1 MSCRFELFEFYNQFI
16 PFKNLTGI
24 SLESD
29 KIRVESYTILTPF
42 ILEHCLSVNQ
52 WSYKFCSHRYT
63 SLVFIIVA
71 SVNKIHFS
79 HFIYDTY
86 SGWLP

>member
-29 KIRVESYTILTPF
+29 KIRESWELYNIDSFYPRTL
-42 ILEHCLSVNQ
+42 CV
-52 WSYKFCSHRYT
+52 C
-63 SLVFIIVA
+63 
-71 SVNKIHFS
+71 
-79 HFIYDTY
+79 
-86 SGWLP
+86 

>member
-1 MSCRFELFEFYNQFI
+1 MSCKFELFEFYNVYSI
-16 PFKNLTGI
+16 KNLTGI

-29 KIRVESYTILTPF
+29 KIRVESYIILTPF
-42 ILEHCLSVNQ
+42 ILEYCLSVNQ
-52 WSYKFCSHRYT
+52 WSSKFCSHRYT